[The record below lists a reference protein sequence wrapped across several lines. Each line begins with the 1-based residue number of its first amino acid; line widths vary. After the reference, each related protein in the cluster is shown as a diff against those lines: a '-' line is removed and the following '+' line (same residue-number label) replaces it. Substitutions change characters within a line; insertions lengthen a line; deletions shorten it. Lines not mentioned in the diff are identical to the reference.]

1 MKILVLLAYFGFT
14 TAYVLC
20 AWEHWGTPPPGV
32 SSFLRE
38 QVNTNHENSFIEL
51 FSAAAWLIAAVLFA
65 RAFVG
70 ARKAF
75 SNHWSRIWL
84 IFFSILS
91 VAAFGEEISWGTHW
105 TGPDPFA
112 DYVNSEWSIHNQGLT
127 STGIPMLDSQGNVL
141 FYAGLLALWVAL
153 PILKFRRPL
162 NRWAAFASM
171 PIPSGMVR
179 LFFILDTIAYLVLDR
194 LLDAAHVYEA
204 SIGVVAILSA
214 ATMRSADGRDTN
226 PA

>member
-1 MKILVLLAYFGFT
+1 MRLLLLLAYLGIT

-51 FSAAAWLIAAVLFA
+51 FSAAAWLIATVLFA
-65 RAFVG
+65 RAFVS
-70 ARKAF
+70 ARKTF
-75 SNHWSRIWL
+75 SNYWSRIWL
-84 IFFSILS
+84 IFFSILC

-112 DYVNSEWSIHNQGLT
+112 DHVNSQWSIHNQRMGGL
-127 STGIPMLDSQGNVL
+127 MLETYANSI
-141 FYAGLLALWVAL
+141 FYAGLLVLWVAL

-162 NRWAAFASM
+162 NRWAVFASM
-171 PIPSGMVR
+171 PIPSGMAR
-179 LFFILDTIAYLVLDR
+179 LFFILATIAYLVLDR
-194 LLDAAHVYEA
+194 LFDAAHVYEA

-214 ATMRSADGRDTN
+214 ATIRSDDGRDTN